1 MQRADVTPLALADHV
16 RGAGTPML
24 LLHGGSGSHRHWS
37 RVVAPLAALFEVHA
51 PDLPGYGESPDVPA
65 GTDGERYVAI
75 AAASLETLVPRSPV
89 DMVGFSFGAVL
100 AAAVARRW
108 GARVRRLT
116 LLGPGGFG
124 LPEGRELATRRRR
137 DMRDSVEA
145 TRALARHNLA
155 AMMIAEPSAID
166 EAAVDQQLWNIAHA
180 RFNSLLLSYQDRL
193 VADIAAL
200 HCPVQV
206 VWGARDVLAH
216 PSIAARRQRIAQ
228 ARPDV
233 AFGVVADAGHWVQY
247 ERPDDVVR
255 WLADFHARDRALT
268 ETS

>member
-1 MQRADVTPLALADHV
+1 
-16 RGAGTPML
+16 
-24 LLHGGSGSHRHWS
+24 
-37 RVVAPLAALFEVHA
+37 
-51 PDLPGYGESPDVPA
+51 
-65 GTDGERYVAI
+65 DGDRYVAI
-75 AAASLETLVPRSPV
+75 ASAGLEVLVPRPPV
-89 DMVGFSFGAVL
+89 DVVGFSFGAVL

-108 GARVRRLT
+108 GGRVRRLT

-137 DMRDSVEA
+137 DAGEGVEA
-145 TRALARHNLA
+145 RRALARHNLA

-193 VADIAAL
+193 VADIAAVR
-200 HCPVQV
+200 CPVQV
-206 VWGARDVLAH
+206 IWGAQDVLAH
-216 PSIAARRQRIAQ
+216 PSISARRQRIAQ

-233 AFGVVADAGHWVQY
+233 SFGVVPGAGHWVQY

-255 WLADFHARDRALT
+255 WLADFHARDRALP
-268 ETS
+268 EKL